1 MKYTARKKGGRTSK
15 APKDDDKLL
24 SEYEVM
30 PAKELASRYGVSE
43 PTMRRWISDARIRLG
58 VK

>member
-1 MKYTARKKGGRTSK
+1 MTYTARKKGGKISK

-30 PAKELASRYGVSE
+30 PAKELAARYEVSE
-43 PTMRRWISDARIRLG
+43 STMRRWISDARVRLG